1 MEQANKALILRLPS
15 NRSIPN
21 SSLRSLILQDDAS
34 NNMSTVEV
42 PQGYL
47 NVTKEFEKLLK
58 AAVGGKRLSQSK
70 MTALTELALNN
81 FEHDTQLVS
90 ILYRTHKGLA
100 TEGKVPSL
108 YVFDSL
114 ARAARSR
121 ATQSRADPKS
131 SVGNAATFLAKIEG
145 VLDGLIK
152 DMIATGTTEAKEKT
166 LKVLDIWTKANTFPA
181 PVLARLTGYTRDST
195 HAATDNA
202 NSQPSPVTVDP
213 RKPPTPPDQSGS
225 AALYQAPVPD
235 TSGLLALLAQ
245 AQATAGPA
253 EANSHSNA
261 PSTPTVGID
270 STQLA
275 FLQQLAGNLSQP
287 AGVSGRRTTALH
299 TRIGLL
305 NLHTL
310 ATTVQITLGVAT
322 TIARP
327 HLVTEIIALT
337 GMTTA
342 IGGGVTVIEVGST
355 IVKPS
360 PIDVEEGRM
369 IEIMSE
375 APRAEGGGMIVVVTL
390 PGEEVDHHSETDTAN
405 HRTPPL
411 VPRYL
416 NVLAKARL
424 FKAQTRHVKVRS
436 ARTPAAGGALSP
448 AISTSAIPSFEP
460 QADKPSDGPSGGTA
474 SQSVDGQG
482 AFGLHGY
489 DFTKFDPTN
498 PASWDSLGKAW
509 EVSYGKPP
517 TQEELMMF
525 VMTGGMSATGGM
537 PSTGEDTAAAETNQ
551 IPTWDGAGNTGG
563 QSWNGQQQNF
573 QNQRGRG
580 RGRGRGYGYNRGG
593 YGAGRDGRNGFG
605 DDGYGGASY
614 LGSSD
619 AVVLGGGDNSSPMSP
634 TAYGGSH
641 SMSPSSNSMSAS
653 NGAPSAN
660 TPLSGTVA
668 TKGQMVKVGD
678 KWKWVKAGDIIP

>member
-21 SSLRSLILQDDAS
+21 SSLRSLILQDDAT

-47 NVTKEFEKLLK
+47 KVAKSIYLSSSIWATQEFEKLLK

-166 LKVLDIWTKANTFPA
+166 SKVLDIWTKANTFPA

-235 TSGLLALLAQ
+235 TTGLLALLAQ
-245 AQATAGPA
+245 AQAT
-253 EANSHSNA
+253 NT
-261 PSTPTVGID
+261 PSTPNVGID

-275 FLQQLAGNLSQP
+275 FLQQLA
-287 AGVSGRRTTALH
+287 
-299 TRIGLL
+299 
-305 NLHTL
+305 
-310 ATTVQITLGVAT
+310 
-322 TIARP
+322 
-327 HLVTEIIALT
+327 
-337 GMTTA
+337 
-342 IGGGVTVIEVGST
+342 
-355 IVKPS
+355 
-360 PIDVEEGRM
+360 
-369 IEIMSE
+369 
-375 APRAEGGGMIVVVTL
+375 
-390 PGEEVDHHSETDTAN
+390 EVDHHSETDTAN
-405 HRTPPL
+405 HHITPL
-411 VPRYL
+411 VPQYL
-416 NVLAKARL
+416 SVLAKARL

-436 ARTPAAGGALSP
+436 ARTPAAGNALSP
-448 AISTSAIPSFEP
+448 AVSTSAIPSFEP
-460 QADKPSDGPSGGTA
+460 QSDKTSDGPGSGTA

-498 PASWDSLGKAW
+498 PVSWDSLGKAW

-537 PSTGEDTAAAETNQ
+537 PSAGEDTTAAETNQ
-551 IPTWDGAGNTGG
+551 IPTWDGASNTGG

-580 RGRGRGYGYNRGG
+580 RGRGRGYGYNRGS
-593 YGAGRDGRNGFG
+593 YGGGRDGRNGFG
-605 DDGYGGASY
+605 DEGYGAQSY
-614 LGSSD
+614 PASSD
-619 AVVLGGGDNSSPMSP
+619 AVVLGGGDNSSSMSP
-634 TAYGGSH
+634 SAYGGSH
-641 SMSPSSNSMSAS
+641 SMSPPSNPMPVS
-653 NGAPSAN
+653 NGAPSAG